1 MSPTRTRPLS
11 VDDDLGLHVES
22 SDADPQAHHDRD
34 ERFDEGVRNLR
45 IGRAGGGISDRWL
58 LIVGGILAP
67 VGIVVVIIGWY
78 GAAHT
83 AYEFEQLPYVIS
95 GGLLGLGLV
104 LIGCFLYFAYW
115 LTQLV
120 KEHREQSAAILA
132 ALERLANPDRDHP

>member
-11 VDDDLGLHVES
+11 IDDAEDLGLHVKAT
-22 SDADPQAHHDRD
+22 DADPRAHHERD
-34 ERFDEGVRNLR
+34 ERFDTGVRTLR
-45 IGRAGGGISDRWL
+45 IGRGGTGISDRWL

-67 VGIVVVIIGWY
+67 VGIVVVVIGWY

-95 GGLLGLGLV
+95 GGLLGLGLI

-132 ALERLANPDRDHP
+132 ALERLAERDGR